1 MVPRLA
7 VILPTMF
14 LVAIGLV
21 MVYSSSSIV
30 SFVEEG
36 DSSGEALKQVLFA
49 VIGTIA
55 AVAAYRFATQNN
67 LRGKIGWGYYYVCI
81 ALLILTPL
89 VGSEAL
95 GATRWIRIGP
105 VGIQASEFLK
115 IALVVAMA
123 LYVCIALL
131 ILTPLVGSEA
141 LGATRWIR
149 IGPVGIQASEF
160 LKIALV
166 VAMALI
172 AEEYATGR
180 IDVLDAIKRVGL
192 LIVVPLLF
200 LYLTQSDLG
209 TTMIC
214 FVGLFTVL
222 VCAGLPRSIIVAM
235 ALFAVLFVVIS
246 VVATGYRSDRMIF
259 LDPWSDPDDKGYQLI
274 HSFQAIAMALFAV
287 LFVVISVV
295 ATGYRSDRMIFLDP
309 WSDPDDK
316 GYQLIHS
323 FQAIASGGFFGTG
336 VGNSY
341 EKLQYL
347 PEAETDFIFAIIC
360 EELGFVGGAGV
371 IVAFVILA
379 YGGMRIASKATSP
392 FGSFVA
398 AGLVAIRGRGL
409 GRDAYIPGVSQHRV
423 RCGLRSY
430 HGQAPAFHL
439 LGGIVDDIVAPARWG
454 GAGDFVRLPQR
465 RGVSST
471 AG

>member
-67 LRGKIGWGYYYVCI
+67 LRGKIGWGYY
-81 ALLILTPL
+81 
-89 VGSEAL
+89 
-95 GATRWIRIGP
+95 
-105 VGIQASEFLK
+105 F
-115 IALVVAMA
+115 
-123 LYVCIALL
+123 VCIALL

-274 HSFQAIAMALFAV
+274 HSFQAIA
-287 LFVVISVV
+287 
-295 ATGYRSDRMIFLDP
+295 
-309 WSDPDDK
+309 
-316 GYQLIHS
+316 
-323 FQAIASGGFFGTG
+323 SGGFFGTG

-398 AGLVAIRGRGL
+398 AGLVAMLIFQAFLNIACVVGCAPTTGKPLPFISSGGSSMISSLLLVGVVLAISFDSHNEGEYRQRRDNLRVVSRAAQGDAPERGAERVDRGRSRSL
-409 GRDAYIPGVSQHRV
+409 SARRAYGASSAIRVLRRGERRV
-423 RCGLRSY
+423 RPTGAYGEEKRVLRRS
-430 HGQAPAFHL
+430 L
-439 LGGIVDDIVAPARWG
+439 
-454 GAGDFVRLPQR
+454 R
-465 RGVSST
+465 R
-471 AG
+471 

>member
-21 MVYSSSSIV
+21 MVYSSSSIA

-55 AVAAYRFATQNN
+55 AVAAYRFATQSN
-67 LRGKIGWGYYYVCI
+67 LRGKIGWGYY
-81 ALLILTPL
+81 
-89 VGSEAL
+89 
-95 GATRWIRIGP
+95 
-105 VGIQASEFLK
+105 F
-115 IALVVAMA
+115 
-123 LYVCIALL
+123 VCIALL

-235 ALFAVLFVVIS
+235 VV
-246 VVATGYRSDRMIF
+246 
-259 LDPWSDPDDKGYQLI
+259 
-274 HSFQAIAMALFAV
+274 FAV

-379 YGGMRIASKATSP
+379 YGGMRRAPSARSWPRAWSRCLYSRRFSTSRAWWAALLPRASPCLSSP
-392 FGSFVA
+392 
-398 AGLVAIRGRGL
+398 RG
-409 GRDAYIPGVSQHRV
+409 D
-423 RCGLRSY
+423 
-430 HGQAPAFHL
+430 
-439 LGGIVDDIVAPARWG
+439 
-454 GAGDFVRLPQR
+454 R
-465 RGVSST
+465 R
-471 AG
+471 